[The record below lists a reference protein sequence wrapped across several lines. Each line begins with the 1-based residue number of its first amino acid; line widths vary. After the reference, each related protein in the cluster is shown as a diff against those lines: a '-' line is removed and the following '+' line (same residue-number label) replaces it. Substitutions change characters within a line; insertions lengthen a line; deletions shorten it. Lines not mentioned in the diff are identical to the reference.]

1 MFTDDDSISDWA
13 KAGVE
18 ALAKTGIITGR
29 DTGEFDPQANMTR
42 AESTVVIC
50 KILDVKEAK

>member
-1 MFTDDDSISDWA
+1 MTANKEVPYAAFGA
-13 KAGVE
+13 RLMELRKN
-18 ALAKTGIITGR
+18 
-29 DTGEFDPQANMTR
+29 ANMTR